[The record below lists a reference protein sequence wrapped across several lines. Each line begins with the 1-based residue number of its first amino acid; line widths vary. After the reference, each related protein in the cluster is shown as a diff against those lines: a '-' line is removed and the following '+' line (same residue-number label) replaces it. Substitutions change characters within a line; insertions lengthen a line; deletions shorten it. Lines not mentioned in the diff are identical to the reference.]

1 MMKLSFIFRVRL
13 SLTSFG
19 IERHASNLG
28 GPDNL
33 LSGWPQAT
41 GGSPKR
47 FSKPISATSAGGLL
61 RASRARTTSC
71 PGHPSGKSISQC
83 YLVVLGFFAFLML
96 SADAQS
102 VLPNGDF
109 EQADPAHPGKPAH
122 WDLPDGLGVQWTD
135 APAVAG
141 APPHGKAIRIDTSV
155 SEIDVVASYA
165 KAGLTQWVF
174 PHPQG
179 NAIAET
185 YGLSLYSEAVP
196 IAPGKTYRVTF
207 DYLAEKGTSG
217 KLWFRAY
224 GDVNGE
230 KKRAY
235 EGTIDCSGGPT
246 WKQFTGVFHPT
257 KYRPNVTEFKIM
269 LFAYYP
275 AGVAWF
281 DNIKVETVDDAPAA
295 APTP

>member
-1 MMKLSFIFRVRL
+1 
-13 SLTSFG
+13 
-19 IERHASNLG
+19 
-28 GPDNL
+28 
-33 LSGWPQAT
+33 
-41 GGSPKR
+41 
-47 FSKPISATSAGGLL
+47 
-61 RASRARTTSC
+61 
-71 PGHPSGKSISQC
+71 
-83 YLVVLGFFAFLML
+83 ML

-207 DYLAEKGTSG
+207 DYLAEKGTAAH
-217 KLWFRAY
+217 AY
-224 GDVNGE
+224 
-230 KKRAY
+230 
-235 EGTIDCSGGPT
+235 C
-246 WKQFTGVFHPT
+246 H
-257 KYRPNVTEFKIM
+257 
-269 LFAYYP
+269 
-275 AGVAWF
+275 
-281 DNIKVETVDDAPAA
+281 APANSTQNGGHLQLVRNYSAVTA
-295 APTP
+295 ACMLTRRDLFEQVGGFDEMQLPVTYNDVDYCLKLRQAGFLVVYTPFAQLRHYESASRGRGKSDPAEGRLLRQRWPAVIAHDPYGNPNLAAVHN